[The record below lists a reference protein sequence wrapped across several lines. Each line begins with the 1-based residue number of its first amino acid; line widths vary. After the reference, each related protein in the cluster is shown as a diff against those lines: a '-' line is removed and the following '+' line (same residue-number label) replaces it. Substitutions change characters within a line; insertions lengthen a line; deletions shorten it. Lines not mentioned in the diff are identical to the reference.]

1 MKGLLFFSLLPF
13 LIVTACAPVTAPVVR
28 TAVPSMT
35 AVSTPTMQTAGS
47 PLQKYEPDLKGL
59 TLQVWHPW
67 FGTDARL
74 FEMMVEEFNNK
85 NLWGFKVAATGQVN
99 YSMLYTNVTA
109 ALPTADR
116 PNMVIALPEQARVW
130 DANGFVV
137 DMTPYVND
145 PVYGWTSEEV
155 RDIPQV
161 FWLQDAAGERRVAL
175 PFQRSARFL
184 LWNKTWAAE
193 LGFSGPPMEAMEF
206 RQQACAATRAMTA
219 DPDPEKHGL
228 GGWMVDTDPMTALSW
243 LRAFQGGV
251 QEGEGYRFV
260 TPNNIEAFKFL
271 RSLQEEGCAWVSREG
286 VDPAHALAT
295 RKALFI
301 TADLGQFAEVSRVFA
316 AENNKD
322 DWVALAFPGQDNRA
336 LEIYGSSLVM
346 LQGGEPAQLAAWLFM
361 DWLLSPENDARSAKT
376 TGLFPIRSSSLLLLQ
391 DYAASHPRWEQA
403 LEIIPQGDIQ
413 PQLGSWRKVRVMLG
427 DGFTQMFRVSLP
439 SGQVA
444 AVLAQ
449 MESTANDLNR

>member
-1 MKGLLFFSLLPF
+1 MKRLFFFCLLPV
-13 LIVTACAPVTAPVVR
+13 LILAACAPVTAPVAR
-28 TAVPSMT
+28 TPVPSMT
-35 AVSTPTMQTAGS
+35 AAFTPTVRPAGS
-47 PLQKYEPDLKGL
+47 PLEELEPELKGL

-74 FEMMVEEFNNK
+74 FETMVEEFNNK
-85 NLWGFKVAATGQVN
+85 NPWGFRVSATGQVS

-116 PNMVIALPEQARVW
+116 PDMVIALPEQARVW
-130 DANGFVV
+130 DANGFVA
-137 DMTPYVND
+137 DLTPYVDD
-145 PVYGWTSEEV
+145 PIYGWTREEV

-175 PFQRSARFL
+175 PFERSARFL
-184 LWNKTWAAE
+184 LWNKTWAEE
-193 LGFSGPPMEAMEF
+193 LGFSEPPVEAGEF
-206 RQQACAATRAMTA
+206 RRQACAATQAMTS
-219 DPDPEKHGL
+219 DPDPDKHGL
-228 GGWMVDTDPMTALSW
+228 GGWMVDTEAMTALSW

-271 RSLQEEGCAWVSREG
+271 RTLQEDGCAWTPRED
-286 VDPAHALAT
+286 VDPAQALAT
-295 RKALFI
+295 RHALFI
-301 TADLGQFAEVSRVFA
+301 TADLGEFSDVSRAFA
-316 AENNKD
+316 AEGNKD
-322 DWVALAFPGQDNRA
+322 DWVPLAFPGQDSQA
-336 LEIYGSSLVM
+336 VEVYGSSLVM
-346 LQGGEPAQLAAWLFM
+346 IQAEGATQLAAWLFM
-361 DWLLSPENDARSAKT
+361 DWLISAENDARSAKT
-376 TGLFPIRSSSLLLLQ
+376 TGLFPVRTSSLSLME

-403 LEIIPQGDIQ
+403 LQAIPQGDIQ

-427 DGFTQMFRVSLP
+427 DGFTQMFRISLP